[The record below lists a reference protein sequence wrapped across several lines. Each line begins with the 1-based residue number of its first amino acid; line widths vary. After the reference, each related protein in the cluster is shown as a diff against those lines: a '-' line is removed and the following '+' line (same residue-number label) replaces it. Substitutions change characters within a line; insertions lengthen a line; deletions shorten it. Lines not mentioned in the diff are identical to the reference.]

1 MKDAFM
7 VNYTITLIGISFQNN
22 NVALEKALVLRLAL
36 KS

>member
-1 MKDAFM
+1 MDAFM
-7 VNYTITLIGISFQNN
+7 VNYTITIGIFFQNN